1 MPQYVS
7 GCRWLC
13 WVDLMGCGSMCE
25 LCLDRLG
32 DSRNASSITYSL
44 HESEMLPGGYGPLPL
59 ARVRRG
65 PGAGSAWGRGM
76 SARGTESFQF
86 PTHLESI
93 A

>member
-1 MPQYVS
+1 MLQYVS

-44 HESEMLPGGYGPLPL
+44 HESEMLPGGYGPSPL
-59 ARVRRG
+59 
-65 PGAGSAWGRGM
+65 GSAWGRGM